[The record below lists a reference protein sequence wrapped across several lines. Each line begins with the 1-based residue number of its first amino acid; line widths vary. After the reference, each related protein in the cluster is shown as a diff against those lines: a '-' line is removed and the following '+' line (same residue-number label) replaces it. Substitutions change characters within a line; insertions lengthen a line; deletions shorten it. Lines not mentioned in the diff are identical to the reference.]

1 MELMDV
7 LVQAMKLESD
17 GRRFYETIAK
27 HLSDPE
33 AAAMFT
39 RLAADEV
46 DHYNYIERQYLALEA
61 GKGWSEI
68 PEMASVASSTR
79 LGRFPARK
87 AGFGRAAVQS
97 LRSRRAA
104 LRARRG
110 GQVFQAVPQQRAD
123 RQRPGSQ
130 EALHATR
137 RRGTDPFRRSDAALR
152 LALRLPTLNC
162 SFPGGTH
169 F

>member
-7 LVQAMKLESD
+7 LVQAMKFESD

-46 DHYNYIERQYLALEA
+46 DHHNYIERQYLALEA

-68 PEMASVASSTR
+68 P
-79 LGRFPARK
+79 
-87 AGFGRAAVQS
+87 
-97 LRSRRAA
+97 
-104 LRARRG
+104 
-110 GQVFQAVPQQRAD
+110 
-123 RQRPGSQ
+123 
-130 EALHATR
+130 
-137 RRGTDPFRRSDAALR
+137 
-152 LALRLPTLNC
+152 
-162 SFPGGTH
+162 
-169 F
+169 